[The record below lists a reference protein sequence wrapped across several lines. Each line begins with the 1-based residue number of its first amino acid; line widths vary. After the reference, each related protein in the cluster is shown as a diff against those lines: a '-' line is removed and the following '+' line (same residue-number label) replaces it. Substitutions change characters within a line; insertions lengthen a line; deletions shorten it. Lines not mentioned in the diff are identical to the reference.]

1 MNLQYSFLNKYA
13 VILKIFITS
22 FIILSLNSSVKS
34 TTITITVD
42 NNFFAPSNVSVSV
55 GDTIRW
61 QWVSGSHTTTCDGIL
76 SGTSLPPGALPWN
89 SPMNSGTP
97 VFRYVISVPGTYNYI
112 CIPHAPGMEG
122 TIVATS
128 AGGGILFTENFSYP
142 AGDSIGAHGW
152 IWNTGTTNT
161 IFVTAPGLTYSG
173 YPLSGVGNAC
183 RLRNNGNDA
192 YKNMNSADSTGSLY
206 LSFMVKVD
214 SMKTGDYFLALIS
227 SASTTNYT
235 ARFYAKD
242 SLGGLAF
249 GVSKGSPT
257 GNPPNPL
264 SYTGGSYS
272 LGTTYLVV
280 IKYTFNPGSTDDVI
294 NVYVFSS
301 GIPAT
306 EPATPTIGPVTGPV
320 NDAAIGRVALRQ
332 GNAVSSPT
340 LNIDGIQVAKSW
352 SNILT
357 SVNNLS
363 TVPEKF
369 SLSQNYPNPFN
380 PNTTIKFNIV
390 ERGFVNL
397 IVYNSLGMEIKNLV
411 NENMI
416 EGIYNIEFSGS
427 GLNSGVYFYKLTF
440 INKDGNSFAETKKLI
455 LIK

>member
-1 MNLQYSFLNKYA
+1 MKTKYFL
-13 VILKIFITS
+13 ILILIIFLTS
-22 FIILSLNSSVKS
+22 FHTS
-34 TTITITVD
+34 T
-42 NNFFAPSNVSVSV
+42 S
-55 GDTIRW
+55 
-61 QWVSGSHTTTCDGIL
+61 Q
-76 SGTSLPPGALPWN
+76 
-89 SPMNSGTP
+89 
-97 VFRYVISVPGTYNYI
+97 
-112 CIPHAPGMEG
+112 
-122 TIVATS
+122 
-128 AGGGILFTENFSYP
+128 ILFTENFSYP

-152 IWNTGTTNT
+152 IWNTGTSNT

-192 YKNMNSADSTGSLY
+192 YKQMNSADSIGSIY

-214 SMKTGDYFLALIS
+214 SVRTLGDYFLALIS
-227 SASTTNYT
+227 PTSTTNYT

-272 LGTTYLVV
+272 LGTTYLIV
-280 IKYTFNPGSTDDVI
+280 IKYTFNPGLADDVI

-306 EPATPTIGPVTGPV
+306 EPATPTIGPITGPV

-332 GNAVSSPT
+332 GSTASSPT
-340 LNIDGIQVAKSW
+340 LNIDGIQVAKIWAKVVSIK
-352 SNILT
+352 NIN
-357 SVNNLS
+357 SIAES
-363 TVPEKF
+363 F

-380 PNTTIKFNIV
+380 PTTKIDFTIPQN
-390 ERGFVNL
+390 GFVNL
-397 IVYNSLGMEIKNLV
+397 SVFNMIGKEMKNLIGKDLS
-411 NENMI
+411 M
-416 EGIYNIEFSGS
+416 GSYSYEFDGS
-427 GLNSGVYFYKLTF
+427 ELNSGVYLYRIDFTSREGLQFT
-440 INKDGNSFAETKKLI
+440 DSKKLI